1 MRVFNLKRAL
11 LVCALLGAPLAAL
24 AGQLDKSDC
33 TYNGIPLHGKVKI
46 VSAFPDIKVRVVNAF
61 ADLSVK
67 KVNAFANHCGEWQIV
82 DSFPDFTVQL
92 VDAFGDVTITWVD
105 SFPGVR

>member
-1 MRVFNLKRAL
+1 MRVLQRAL
-11 LVCALLGAPLAAL
+11 VSCAFLGAPSAIL
-24 AGQLDKSDC
+24 AGQLDKAEC
-33 TYNGIPLHGKVKI
+33 TYKSIPLHGKVKI

-67 KVNAFANHCGEWQIV
+67 KVNAFANKCGEWQIV
-82 DSFPDFTVQL
+82 DSFPDFTIQL
-92 VDAFGDVTITWVD
+92 VDAFGDITINWTD